1 MENSSMDILAD
12 MFWKASMEEIKNG
25 YVYNEKQ
32 ECFTCLICGQSYE
45 AGIIYPIGENWC
57 EAKKA
62 MKHHIHATH
71 TSMFHFLL
79 SLDKKMTGLTDVQRQ
94 LLALFYE
101 GQTDAQIVQNGEGR
115 SNSTI
120 RNHRFMLREKE
131 KQAKIFLAIMELL
144 GEASQSTS
152 KSHIASEHSAQSTSN
167 KKKIRETKSPFLAV
181 PPTVR
186 FQDERFAMT
195 EEEYQEI
202 LRTYFPNGLDGMI
215 KEFPLKEKRKAAILH
230 HIVGRFERNK
240 LYTEKEVNAIL
251 TTVYNDYAILR
262 RYLIE
267 YGYMDRKADGS
278 SYWLIPFT
286 AKSTTE

>member
-1 MENSSMDILAD
+1 MDILAD
-12 MFWKASMEEIKNG
+12 LFWKASMEEIKNG

-32 ECFTCLICGQSYE
+32 ESYTCLICGQSYE
-45 AGIIYPIGENWC
+45 EGIIYPQGEYWY
-57 EAKKA
+57 EAKRA
-62 MKHHIHATH
+62 MKQHIDATH

-94 LLALFYE
+94 LLAQFYD
-101 GQTDAQIVQNGEGR
+101 GQTDAQIVQNSEGR

-144 GEASQSTS
+144 GETSQSSSKTHTS
-152 KSHIASEHSAQSTSN
+152 SDSEQSSQTTSTKR
-167 KKKIRETKSPFLAV
+167 KKREATSPFLTI

-202 LRTYFPNGLDGMI
+202 LRTYFPNGLDGMA

-230 HIVGRFERNK
+230 HIIGRFERNK

-251 TTVYNDYAILR
+251 KTVYDDYAILR

-278 SYWLIPFT
+278 SYWLVPFT
-286 AKSTTE
+286 AKPE

>member
-1 MENSSMDILAD
+1 MDILAD
-12 MFWKASMEEIKNG
+12 LFWKASMEEIKNG

-32 ECFTCLICGQSYE
+32 ENYTCLICGQSYE
-45 AGIIYPIGENWC
+45 KGIIYPQGEYWY
-57 EAKKA
+57 EAKRA
-62 MKHHIHATH
+62 MKQHIDATH

-94 LLALFYE
+94 LLAQFYD
-101 GQTDAQIVQNGEGR
+101 GQTDAQIVQNSEGR

-144 GEASQSTS
+144 GEASQSHSKTHTS
-152 KSHIASEHSAQSTSN
+152 SDSEQSSQTTSTKR
-167 KKKIRETKSPFLAV
+167 KKREATSPFLTIS
-181 PPTVR
+181 PTVR

-202 LRTYFPNGLDGMI
+202 LRTYFPNGLDGMA

-230 HIVGRFERNK
+230 HIIGRFERNK

-251 TTVYNDYAILR
+251 KTVYDDYAILR

-278 SYWLIPFT
+278 SYWLVPFT
-286 AKSTTE
+286 VKPE

>member
-1 MENSSMDILAD
+1 MDILAD
-12 MFWKASMEEIKNG
+12 LFWKSSMEEIKNG

-32 ECFTCLICGQSYE
+32 ESFTCLVCGQTYE
-45 AGIIYPIGENWC
+45 EGIIYPIDDNWY

-62 MKHHIHATH
+62 MKHHIHDAH

-79 SLDKKMTGLTDVQRQ
+79 SLDKKVTGLTDVQRQ
-94 LLALFYE
+94 LLAQFYE
-101 GQTDAQIVQNGEGR
+101 GQTDAQIVQNSTGR

-144 GEASQSTS
+144 GEANQSLP
-152 KSHIASEHSAQSTSN
+152 KSNTGSASSVETPSP
-167 KKKIRETKSPFLAV
+167 KKKIREPKSPFLAV

-202 LRTYFPNGLDGMI
+202 LRTYFPNGLDGRI

-230 HIVGRFERNK
+230 HIVGRFKRNT

-251 TTVYNDYAILR
+251 TTVYEDYAILR

-286 AKSTTE
+286 PQPPAE